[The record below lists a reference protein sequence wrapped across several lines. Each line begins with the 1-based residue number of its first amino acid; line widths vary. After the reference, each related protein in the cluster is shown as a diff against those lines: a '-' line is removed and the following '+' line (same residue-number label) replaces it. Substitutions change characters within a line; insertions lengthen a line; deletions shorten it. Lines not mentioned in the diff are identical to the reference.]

1 MTEISAETKVEIEK
15 RYRTAAF
22 LVFAQI
28 ASLFLLVVLAFVLAK
43 SENGGQIS
51 NNTRWMLWIAAL
63 FAALGSFIIR
73 RMLYRWDRLR
83 DISLLKGISGLIKTL
98 SINSILLA
106 LMAEIVAVIG
116 FVISNLT
123 GDAFEMV
130 RASVIALVVFIVNF
144 PRKSI
149 WEKIVKNLENV

>member
-1 MTEISAETKVEIEK
+1 MTELSAETNVELEK

-22 LVFAQI
+22 LIFVQI
-28 ASLFLLVVLAFVLAK
+28 ASLSVFVVLAFILEK
-43 SENGGQIS
+43 PESGGQIS
-51 NNTRWMLWIAAL
+51 DSTRWTLWVGAL

-98 SINSILLA
+98 SVNSILLA
-106 LMAEIVAVIG
+106 TMAELVAVIG
-116 FVISNLT
+116 FVISILT
-123 GDAFEMV
+123 ADGFEML
-130 RASVIALVVFIVNF
+130 RAAVIALVVFIINF

-149 WEKIVKNLENV
+149 WEKIVKSLENV

>member
-1 MTEISAETKVEIEK
+1 MTEISAETRVELEK

-22 LVFAQI
+22 LIFAQI
-28 ASLFLLVVLAFVLAK
+28 ASLLILVVLAFVLVK
-43 SENGGQIS
+43 PENGGQTS
-51 NNTRWMLWIAAL
+51 DSTRWMLWVAAL
-63 FAALGSFIIR
+63 FAALSSFIIR

-83 DISLLKGISGLIKTL
+83 DLSLLQGISALIKTL
-98 SINSILLA
+98 SVNSIILA
-106 LMAEIVAVIG
+106 SMAEIVALVG
-116 FVISNLT
+116 FVISILT

-130 RASVIALVVFIVNF
+130 RAAVIALVVFIINF

>member
-1 MTEISAETKVEIEK
+1 MTEISAETKVELEK

-22 LVFAQI
+22 LIFAQI
-28 ASLFLLVVLAFVLAK
+28 ASLLLLVVLAFVLAK
-43 SENGGQIS
+43 SENGRQIS
-51 NNTRWMLWIAAL
+51 DNTRWTLWVAAL

-98 SINSILLA
+98 SVNSILLA
-106 LMAEIVAVIG
+106 SMAEIVAVIG
-116 FVISNLT
+116 FVISILT

-130 RASVIALVVFIVNF
+130 RAAIIALVVFIINF